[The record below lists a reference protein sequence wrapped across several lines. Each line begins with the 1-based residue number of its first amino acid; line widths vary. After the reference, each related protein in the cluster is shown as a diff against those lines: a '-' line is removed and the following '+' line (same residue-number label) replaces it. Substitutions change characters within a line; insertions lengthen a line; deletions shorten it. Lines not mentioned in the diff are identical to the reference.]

1 MSCNEFH
8 TPFFKYYSATVAAQD
23 STAAF
28 KNMKRENKLYSYK
41 DQLAEL
47 ELRKEIEKKK
57 KKDQPAKPEV
67 KLSKKQQEMVDE
79 QMKQEQE
86 VRERCQ
92 QVRFHHRRL

>member
-1 MSCNEFH
+1 
-8 TPFFKYYSATVAAQD
+8 
-23 STAAF
+23 
-28 KNMKRENKLYSYK
+28 MKRENKLYSYK

-92 QVRFHHRRL
+92 QVRLHHRRLQKPLQYAMKSIFSA